1 MWFTL
6 LALVGGSVVSAAA
19 GDGWMAGVARV
30 DITPED
36 PLWLAGYASRDRE
49 AEGTLHPIW
58 LKALALRDA
67 HGHRAVLVTSDV
79 LGWPKPSADRVR
91 ARLRER
97 LGLEHAQV
105 ILSASHTHSGPV
117 LDGTLLCIYP
127 LEAPQLDA
135 VRRYTAALED
145 RAVAVAEQAFAA
157 LQPAQ
162 LESAAGVARFAVN
175 RRNNR
180 EAEILRTHDFEGP
193 VDHAA
198 PVLRVTGSDGAPLA
212 VVFGYACHNTTLDSY
227 QWCGDYAGFAQI
239 ELENAF
245 PGCSAMFFAGCGG
258 DQNPLPRRS
267 VARARQYGETLA
279 SAVRCALTGGAT
291 PLEPVLRTAYREID
305 LPLNGPPSREELE
318 QVAATAQGYMS
329 RAAREQLDILDAG
342 GALRTSYAY
351 PVQMWRIGGQ
361 ALAVLG
367 GEVVVDYAVAIKQ
380 MLGNETFVMAYAN
393 DVMSYIPSE
402 RVLAEGG
409 YEGDTSQL
417 IYGMPA
423 KWRVGIEARILDAV
437 RAVARETGVPETDAA
452 P

>member
-1 MWFTL
+1 
-6 LALVGGSVVSAAA
+6 
-19 GDGWMAGVARV
+19 
-30 DITPED
+30 
-36 PLWLAGYASRDRE
+36 
-49 AEGTLHPIW
+49 
-58 LKALALRDA
+58 
-67 HGHRAVLVTSDV
+67 
-79 LGWPKPSADRVR
+79 VR

-97 LGLEHAQV
+97 LGLEPAQN

-127 LEAPQLDA
+127 LDAPQLEA

-145 RAVAVAEQAFAA
+145 HAVTAVEQAFAA
-157 LQPAQ
+157 LQPAR

-198 PVLRVTGSDGAPLA
+198 PVLRVTDSGGAPLA

-279 SAVRCALTGGAT
+279 SAVRCALADGGT
-291 PLEPVLRTAYREID
+291 PLDPVLQTAYREID
-305 LPLNGPPSREELE
+305 LPLSDPPSREDLE
-318 QVAATAQGYMS
+318 QIAATAHGYMS

-342 GALRTSYAY
+342 GALRASYAY

-367 GEVVVDYAVAIKQ
+367 GEVVADYAVAIKQ
-380 MLGNETFVMAYAN
+380 MLGTGTFVMAYAN

-409 YEGDTSQL
+409 YEGDSSQL
-417 IYGMPA
+417 IYGMPS
-423 KWRVGIEARILDAV
+423 KWREGIEARILDAV
-437 RAVARETGVPETDAA
+437 RAVAREAGVPEVDAPEEGAA